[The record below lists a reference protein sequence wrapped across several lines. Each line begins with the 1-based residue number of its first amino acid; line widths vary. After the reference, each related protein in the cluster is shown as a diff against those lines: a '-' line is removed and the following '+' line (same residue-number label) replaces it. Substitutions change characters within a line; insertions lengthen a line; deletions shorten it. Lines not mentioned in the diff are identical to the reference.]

1 MIRNRAFRA
10 AALLVCAV
18 LLCCACN
25 AAAFLIDTPA
35 MRENAAQGVSML
47 GGQESSPQ
55 LIGGFKS
62 AQLDNYTAILMVKT
76 AAYTGYHTLAEKAFG
91 GYCTEVHP
99 QPGQSVWDAFST
111 YTPGVPDMNGDVLY
125 TRYWHGYTLP
135 LRLLLCVMNLSNIQ
149 MTLYYV
155 QLALMA
161 VCLMLMARRKL
172 GRLIPG
178 FFTAYFLLCPM
189 ALGVC
194 LQYATA
200 SVPMLAACC
209 LLLLADETI
218 DRLIGMPAFFALVG
232 LVTNY
237 LDLLT
242 FPLVTLGFPLV
253 LLLALRLRA
262 GDSFSRLFSAA
273 FFCCAGWGVGVA
285 GMWVCKWLLSA
296 LVFGWGQLGSIVSQI
311 FLRVSTESGGESFS
325 RIAVLR
331 NNLNVVTGKAAYLL
345 LLGLTGLAVLA
356 PAGIQLIRTHRLHID
371 VRALILLMPLL
382 VSLLW
387 YIVMANHSL
396 DHTYYTYRGLSVAV
410 LSGYALLGC
419 LFPEEDR

>member
-1 MIRNRAFRA
+1 MSRALRA

-25 AAAFLIDTPA
+25 AAAFLIDTPD

-47 GGQESSPQ
+47 GEQESRPQ

-62 AQLDNYTAILMVKT
+62 TQLDNYTAILMIKT
-76 AAYTGYHTLAEKAFG
+76 AGYTGHRPLAEKALG
-91 GYCTEVHP
+91 GFYTEAMP
-99 QPGQSVWDAFST
+99 EEGQTAWDAFSR
-111 YTPGVPDMNGDVLY
+111 YLPGAPDLAGDMNY
-125 TRYWHGYTLP
+125 SRYWHGYTLP

-149 MTLYYV
+149 MTLSFL

-161 VCLMLMARRKL
+161 ACLLLMARRKL

-178 FFTAYFLLCPM
+178 FFIAYFLLSPM
-189 ALGVC
+189 TLGVC

-200 SVPMLAACC
+200 SLPMLAACC
-209 LLLLADETI
+209 LLLLADESI

-232 LVTNY
+232 LMTNY

-262 GDSFSRLFSAA
+262 GDSLAHLFSAA
-273 FFCCAGWGVGVA
+273 FFCCAGWGVGFG
-285 GMWVCKWLLSA
+285 GMWVLKWLLTA
-296 LVFGWGQLGSIVSQI
+296 LVFGWGQIGSIVSQI
-311 FLRVSTESGGESFS
+311 FLRVSTESEGESFS
-325 RIAVLR
+325 RMAVLAM
-331 NNLNVVTGKAAYLL
+331 NLSVITDKAAYLL
-345 LLGLTGLAVLA
+345 LLGLTGLATLA
-356 PAGIQLIRTHRLHID
+356 PAGIDLINTRRLHID
-371 VRALILLMPLL
+371 ARAFIMLMPLF

-387 YIVMANHSL
+387 YIVMANHSR
-396 DHTYYTYRGLSVAV
+396 DHTFYTYRGLSVAV